1 MSLVNTS
8 FDATV
13 QANKKR
19 KILVTCALPYAN
31 GSIHLGHMLEHI
43 QTDIWVRFQRMRG
56 HETYFIC
63 ADDAHGTP
71 IMLKSQELGITP
83 EEMIADIREEHMA
96 DFADFHISF
105 DNYHST
111 HSDENKAFAEEIYN
125 RLDAKGHIKTRI
137 ISQLYDPE
145 KGMFLPDR
153 FIKGTC
159 PKCKSEDQNGDS
171 CDDCGAT
178 YAPIEVLNP
187 RSVVSGATPVL
198 KDSEHYF
205 FDLPAFEDMLKDWT
219 RSGALQEEMAN
230 KLAEW
235 FDQGLRQWDISRDAP
250 YFGFEIPNA
259 PGKFFYVWL
268 DAPIGYMGSFKNLC
282 DKNPQID
289 FNSYWDE
296 DSDAELYHF
305 IGKDIIY
312 FHSLFWPAMLEGA
325 GYRKPT
331 SVYAHGFVTVNG
343 AKMSKSKG
351 TFIKSRTY
359 LEHLNPE
366 YLRYYYA
373 AKLTSRIDDLD
384 LNLEDFAQR
393 VNSDLVGK
401 VVNIA
406 SRCASFIT
414 KRFDGTLSTKIDDQ
428 GLADEVMNAGDS
440 IAACYEARDFGRG
453 MREIMALADKVNEYI
468 AIKEPWQ
475 LVKDETK
482 QQEVQ
487 DICSLG
493 INMFRIIMIYL
504 KPVLP
509 VLADSTAAFL
519 NDELIWEGHKAL
531 LTNHKINKFKALLQ
545 RVDMDKINAIV
556 DASKDNLSKKE
567 ETATKKETKKPKPT
581 KVIDNTAALNDPLAH
596 DPISEEISFDDFSKI
611 DLRIVKIINAEH
623 VEQADKLIKLT
634 LALDSKED
642 GETRQ
647 VFAGIKSAYQP
658 EDLIGKHTVMV
669 ANLAPRK
676 MRFGMSEGM
685 VLAAGPGGE
694 DLWILNPEEGAQ
706 PGMRVK

>member
-8 FDATV
+8 FDATA

-414 KRFDGTLSTKIDDQ
+414 KRFNGTLSTRIDDQ

-623 VEQADKLIKLT
+623 VEKADKLLKLT